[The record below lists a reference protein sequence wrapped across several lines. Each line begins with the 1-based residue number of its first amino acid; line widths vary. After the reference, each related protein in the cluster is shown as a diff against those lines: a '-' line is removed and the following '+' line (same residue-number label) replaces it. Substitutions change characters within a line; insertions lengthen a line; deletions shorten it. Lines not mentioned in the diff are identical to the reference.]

1 MKKWTLDEYEMLD
14 EMYDDQV
21 AYADIVE
28 QINKTFHNNISI
40 RTLSS
45 INHAINRLYH
55 TDIMDKLI
63 EEQESEWEKV
73 N

>member
-21 AYADIVE
+21 TYVNIVE
-28 QINKTFHNNISI
+28 RLNDVFHEGNLI

-45 INHAINRLYH
+45 VNHAINRLYN
-55 TDIMDKLI
+55 TDIMNKLI
-63 EEQESEWEKV
+63 EEQETSWE
-73 N
+73 NL

>member
-1 MKKWTLDEYEMLD
+1 MKKWTLDEYEILD

-21 AYADIVE
+21 TYANIVE
-28 QINKTFHNNISI
+28 ILNKNFHEGKLI

-45 INHAINRLYH
+45 VNHAINRLYN

-63 EEQESEWEKV
+63 EEQESSWKTQ
-73 N
+73 